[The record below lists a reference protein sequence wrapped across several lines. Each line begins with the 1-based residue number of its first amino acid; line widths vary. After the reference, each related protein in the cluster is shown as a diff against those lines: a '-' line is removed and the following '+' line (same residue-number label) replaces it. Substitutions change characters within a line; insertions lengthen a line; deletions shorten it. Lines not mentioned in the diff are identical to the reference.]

1 MSSWRLLTNH
11 MYVLL
16 CVGRQ
21 PDIRVREIAARV
33 GITERRAQAI
43 LRDLQAEGFV
53 EAHRVGRRNEYRV
66 IPDARFR
73 GHLLAHAEVGP
84 VLKTLNRLLDRS

>member
-1 MSSWRLLTNH
+1 

-16 CVGRQ
+16 CVARQ
-21 PDIRVREIAARV
+21 SDIRVREIATKV

-43 LRDLQAEGFV
+43 LRDLQEGGFV

-66 IPDARFR
+66 TESARFPNQ
-73 GHLLAHAEVGP
+73 LLAHAEVGP
-84 VLKTLNRLLDRS
+84 VLKLLNQLLDCSDATPEEDAA

>member
-1 MSSWRLLTNH
+1 MSTWRLLTNH

-16 CVGRQ
+16 CVARQ

-43 LRDLQAEGFV
+43 LRDLQDEGFV
-53 EAHRVGRRNEYRV
+53 EAHRKGRRNEYRV
-66 IPDARFR
+66 IADARFR
-73 GHLLAHAEVGP
+73 NDLLAHAEIGP
-84 VLKTLNRLLDRS
+84 VLKMLNRLLNDS